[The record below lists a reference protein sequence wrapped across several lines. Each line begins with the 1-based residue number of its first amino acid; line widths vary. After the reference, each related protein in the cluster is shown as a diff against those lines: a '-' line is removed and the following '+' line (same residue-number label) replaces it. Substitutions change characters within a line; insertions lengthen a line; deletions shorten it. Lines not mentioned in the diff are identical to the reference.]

1 MEQHLG
7 YFCRA
12 YVGQDV
18 QANVIAR
25 TLREAELEI
34 TRMIRGGAMAAHA
47 VQHGR
52 PDHEPVLVAS
62 AYGGIGGRR
71 DVALPA
77 RRTRDRSS
85 TAGRPLISSKTK
97 ILDDRWVVIEL
108 SPTGIKEY
116 SAFGKAVRAIWG
128 SAATP
133 EPSNHAINNTT
144 DPGETSTSR
153 TSQTDQLRRRT
164 EEIPCPTPNGKM
176 NSAVRAD

>member
-1 MEQHLG
+1 MEQHFG

-25 TLREAELEI
+25 TLLEAELEI

-62 AYGGIGGRR
+62 ASGGKADGEMWRYLRQNSGAEFERW
-71 DVALPA
+71 
-77 RRTRDRSS
+77 RT
-85 TAGRPLISSKTK
+85 AYASKTK

-108 SPTGIKEY
+108 SPAGIKEY
-116 SAFGKAVRAIWG
+116 GAFGKAVRAIWG
-128 SAATP
+128 SATTTAAERLRARDTLPEARASEGPPKTP
-133 EPSNHAINNTT
+133 
-144 DPGETSTSR
+144 
-153 TSQTDQLRRRT
+153 
-164 EEIPCPTPNGKM
+164 PTPFRRPLQSKVG
-176 NSAVRAD
+176 